1 MALRHLLPVLASML
15 AIVPGFARTAA
26 AAEPVI
32 SGPVLHEN
40 VALFFVH
47 GTSAPGPVPATLAEA
62 LAKGTVEV
70 HEIGDVQELKIE
82 NKGAEPVFV
91 QIGDIVKGGKQD
103 RVLTVSLLLEPHSK
117 PVPVGAFCVEQGRW
131 AARGKEDVTR
141 FAASEALMPS
151 REAKVALAR
160 KAAPQAPDAAPAPT
174 GEQAVSGPLA
184 QGNATERLEPRRRT
198 EQRQLRTSPRGDG
211 QGEVW
216 RSVDVMQ
223 RMLSASLS
231 APVAAEESRT
241 SLQLSLENQKL
252 KAAQAT
258 AVEKLLPAG
267 LAKDDI
273 LGVVVAV
280 DGRLSGADVYPS
292 NGLFRKMW
300 PKLAQAAAVEAL
312 AARSGTGP
320 KSEVPTAEA
329 ARAFLA
335 EVEASGTRERRQE
348 VAGTVVLGRE
358 SEKALRVEAR
368 TSAGVSVHRNY
379 VAK

>member
-1 MALRHLLPVLASML
+1 MALRHLLPVLASIL
-15 AIVPGFARTAA
+15 AVVPGLARTAA
-26 AAEPVI
+26 AAEPSVT
-32 SGPVLHEN
+32 GPVLHEN

-47 GTSAPGPVPATLAEA
+47 GTSAPGPVPATLSEA
-62 LAKGTVEV
+62 LARGTVEV
-70 HEIGDVQELKIE
+70 HETGDVQELRIE

-91 QIGDIVKGGKQD
+91 HIGDIVKGGKQD
-103 RVLTVSLLLEPHSK
+103 RVLTVSLLLEPFSK

-160 KAAPQAPDAAPAPT
+160 KAAPQAPAAEPVEPHAAAPSP
-174 GEQAVSGPLA
+174 ER
-184 QGNATERLEPRRRT
+184 NAGSRPEHQRRT
-198 EQRQLRTSPRGDG
+198 EQRQLRTLPGRDG

-223 RMLSASLS
+223 RMLSASLA

-252 KAAQAT
+252 KAAQA
-258 AVEKLLPAG
+258 AVVEKLLPAG

-280 DGRLSGADVYPS
+280 GGRLSGADVYPS

-312 AARSGTGP
+312 AARSGAGA
-320 KSEVPTAEA
+320 KAEAPTADA

-335 EVEASGTRERRQE
+335 EVEASGSKEMRQE

-368 TSAGVSVHRNY
+368 TAAGASVHRNY